1 VRMAQQSAARRRARG
16 DAVGKPALYARVD
29 QRVMDF
35 VRAAAE
41 QLGISQAEFVDEVL
55 LHELGAVNERGLP
68 VWWSKPIPSEEE
80 LGLRA
85 S

>member
-1 VRMAQQSAARRRARG
+1 
-16 DAVGKPALYARVD
+16 
-29 QRVMDF
+29 MDF
-35 VRAAAE
+35 VRTAAE

-55 LHELGAVNERGLP
+55 LHELSSVDARGLP
-68 VWWSKPIPSEEE
+68 AWWSKPIPSGEE

>member
-1 VRMAQQSAARRRARG
+1 MAQQSAPRRRARG

-35 VRAAAE
+35 VRTAAE

-55 LHELGAVNERGLP
+55 LHELSSVDARGLP
-68 VWWSKPIPSEEE
+68 AWWSKPIPSDEE